1 LILIKTCSTT
11 VLNDK
16 RNKKFDFCPLKLEKA
31 AMKDSIVIFA
41 PHPDDETF
49 ACGGI
54 IAKRLTEGYEVKVVF
69 LTDGRN
75 ALRDLGVF
83 SQPTPLELK
92 EIRRD
97 EATRAT
103 KILGLSQDDLIFLDI
118 EDGEIGK
125 NEQVVSK
132 QITEILNEKSP
143 KEIYFP
149 QEKEYNIDHRSTN
162 HLVRKAIKQLKYNP
176 IKRQYLIAWSYPF
189 NILARIQPQCLRKLI
204 LYKLQNFELVDVD
217 ISDFE
222 STKKAAIKEYN
233 SQLKIFAPN
242 QPRTVIGNS
251 LLQQFL
257 GSKES
262 FLVSQ

>member
-1 LILIKTCSTT
+1 
-11 VLNDK
+11 
-16 RNKKFDFCPLKLEKA
+16 
-31 AMKDSIVIFA
+31 MKDSIVIFA

-49 ACGGI
+49 ACGGV
-54 IAKRLTEGYEVKVVF
+54 IAKRLTEGYDVTVVF

-83 SQPTPLELK
+83 SRPTPLELK

-118 EDGEIGK
+118 EDGAVEK
-125 NEQVVSK
+125 NEHTVSR

-143 KEIYFP
+143 REIYFP
-149 QEKEYNIDHRSTN
+149 QEKEYNLDHRSTN
-162 HLVRKAIKQLKYNP
+162 RLVRKAVNQLKYNP
-176 IKRQYLIAWSYPF
+176 VKRQYLIAWSYPF
-189 NILARIQPQCLRKLI
+189 NILARIRPQYLRNLI
-204 LYKLQNFELVDVD
+204 LYKLHNFELVNVD

-222 STKKAAIKEYN
+222 SVKKAAIKEYN

-242 QPRTVIGNS
+242 QPKTVIGDS

-257 GSKES
+257 GSTES
-262 FLVSQ
+262 FLISQ

>member
-1 LILIKTCSTT
+1 
-11 VLNDK
+11 
-16 RNKKFDFCPLKLEKA
+16 
-31 AMKDSIVIFA
+31 MKDSIIIFA

-49 ACGGI
+49 ACGGV
-54 IAKRLTEGYEVKVVF
+54 IAKRLTEGYDVTVVF

-103 KILGLSQDDLIFLDI
+103 KILGLSQDDLVFLDI
-118 EDGEIGK
+118 EDGTVEK
-125 NEQVVSK
+125 NEHNVSK

-143 KEIYFP
+143 REIYFP
-149 QEKEYNIDHRSTN
+149 QEKEYNLDHRSTN
-162 HLVRKAIKQLKYNP
+162 RLVRKAIEQLNYNP
-176 IKRQYLIAWSYPF
+176 VKRQYLIAWSYPF
-189 NILARIQPQCLRKLI
+189 NILARIQPQYLRKLL
-204 LYKLQNFELVDVD
+204 LYKLQKFELVTVD
-217 ISDFE
+217 ISDFT

-233 SQLKIFAPN
+233 SQLRIVAPN
-242 QPRTVIGNS
+242 QPRTVIGDS

-257 GSKES
+257 GNKES
-262 FLVSQ
+262 FLVSR